1 MASRLSADQI
11 AAYAVTE
18 WGQNGVEQVAV
29 ATAVA
34 LAESGGVPD
43 QVTPEPD
50 GSTSYG
56 LWQVNSVHGLDP
68 EQLKT
73 PEGNVRAAG
82 GVYSGAYNAHL
93 REHPGDTKGAIIAG
107 WQPWTTYRTGAY
119 LAHMPAARRA
129 AKANPPEGDAEAPES
144 FDPVGDAVD
153 AITGWQDALTRF
165 FGALV
170 DPRTWLRVLAG
181 MVGVG
186 MVVVGARQLAAVK

>member
-1 MASRLSADQI
+1 MARLSADQI

-34 LAESGGVPD
+34 LAESGGQAD
-43 QVTPEPD
+43 QRTPEPD

-56 LWQVNSVHGLDP
+56 LWQVNSVHGYPVD
-68 EQLKT
+68 QLLT

-82 GVYSGAYNAHL
+82 SVYSGAYNAYL
-93 REHPGDTKGAIIAG
+93 ADHPGDTKGAIIAG
-107 WQPWTTYRTGAY
+107 WQPWSAYKNGAY
-119 LAHMPAARRA
+119 LAHLPAARRA

-153 AITGWQDALTRF
+153 SISSWTDAVARF

-181 MVGVG
+181 IVGVG